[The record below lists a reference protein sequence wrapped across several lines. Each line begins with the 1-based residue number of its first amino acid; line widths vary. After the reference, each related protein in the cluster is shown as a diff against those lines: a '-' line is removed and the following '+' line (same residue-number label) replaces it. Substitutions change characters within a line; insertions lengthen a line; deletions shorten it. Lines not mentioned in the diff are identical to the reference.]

1 MLNTQ
6 VFGVLTS
13 YVMLFS
19 ALGLIFAF
27 VIL

>member
-19 ALGLIFAF
+19 ALGLILAF
-27 VIL
+27 VVL

>member
-1 MLNTQ
+1 MLNNQ